1 MVLASE
7 QPYPESR
14 SLAILFIII
23 FLAITLA
30 TVIEL
35 FISSFERLIH
45 LNTII
50 WWAIFAICVI
60 VMTYR
65 FRRLILPLR
74 NRLKTGMSWPLSAK
88 LVNGLSWAGPFA
100 MIPIFHTMYPYLVLL
115 GIGAGNICTYKL
127 LKRYNH
133 ESNRGQYL
141 IGIISISFIPLLLII
156 NYAILQN
163 STEEALLVSRLLVGI
178 AYGIGGLYVLLLDH

>member
-1 MVLASE
+1 
-7 QPYPESR
+7 
-14 SLAILFIII
+14 
-23 FLAITLA
+23 
-30 TVIEL
+30 
-35 FISSFERLIH
+35 
-45 LNTII
+45 
-50 WWAIFAICVI
+50 
-60 VMTYR
+60 
-65 FRRLILPLR
+65 
-74 NRLKTGMSWPLSAK
+74 MSWPLSAK